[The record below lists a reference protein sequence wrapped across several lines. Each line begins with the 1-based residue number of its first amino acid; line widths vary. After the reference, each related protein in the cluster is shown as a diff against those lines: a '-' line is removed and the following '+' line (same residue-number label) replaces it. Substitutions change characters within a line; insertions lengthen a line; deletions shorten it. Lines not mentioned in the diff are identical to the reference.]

1 MAITRRTLCVVSA
14 FLVALTGL
22 VMSPI
27 AAAQEVGAPTVLI
40 TGSNRGIGFEFVKQ
54 YAADDWRVIA
64 TCRKPGDADD
74 LKNLAADYPLIS
86 IEELDITD
94 PEEIA
99 ALATKYEG
107 EPIDLL
113 LNNAGYG
120 GNLPTQ
126 NLGTMDYDQAQ
137 DLFNI
142 NALGALRVSEA
153 FIDHVAL
160 SEQKKII
167 AITSLSGST
176 GSIGDSKLIA
186 YRAAKAAL
194 NSMMRNIS
202 FGVADRGISVG
213 ILAPG
218 IVDSMGLLDMEDEDI
233 PDEWRPLA
241 EAVKSGVYTMQRTPD
256 AVTAMR
262 IVIDNLSLETSGVFF
277 DYDGST
283 LPW

>member
-1 MAITRRTLCVVSA
+1 MTITRRGPCAFSA
-14 FLVALTGL
+14 FLIALIGL
-22 VMSPI
+22 VISPI
-27 AAAQEVGAPTVLI
+27 AAAQELGAPTVLI

-54 YAADDWRVIA
+54 YAADDWHVIA
-64 TCRKPGDADD
+64 TCRTPGDADD
-74 LKNLAADYPLIS
+74 LKNLAAEYPLIS

-94 PEEIA
+94 PGEIT
-99 ALATKYEG
+99 ALALKYEG

-126 NLGTMDYDQAQ
+126 SLGTMDYDQAQ
-137 DLFNI
+137 DLFDI

-153 FIDHVAL
+153 FINNVAL
-160 SEQKKII
+160 SEHKKIV

-176 GSIGDSKLIA
+176 GSIKDSQLIA

-194 NSMMRNIS
+194 NSIMRNIS
-202 FGVADRGISVG
+202 FGVADRGVSVG

-218 IVDSMGLLDMEDEDI
+218 VVDSMGLLDMKDEEV
-233 PDEWRPLA
+233 PNELRPLA
-241 EAVKSGVYTMQRTPD
+241 DAVKSGVYTMQRTPD
-256 AVTAMR
+256 AITAMR
-262 IVIDNLSLETSGVFF
+262 AVIDDLSLETSGIFF
-277 DYDGST
+277 DYDGTT